1 MQIHICLVPIHKQSA
16 KIFKPST
23 VAVFFLIHFL
33 SLRKMKVFFHKK
45 SHVNGSNGKKETTLI
60 NLHFLH
66 HFLASLY
73 EAKYH
78 LQGHYSSS
86 SKISLWPVSL
96 KSQTKPLF
104 ASFQLSLLLKI
115 IKMKLLQKVPA
126 LLFFKQNIGL
136 FPQRGK
142 LLKLLLRK

>member
-1 MQIHICLVPIHKQSA
+1 MQIQVCLVPIHKQSA
-16 KIFKPST
+16 EIFECST
-23 VAVFFLIHFL
+23 IAVFFLIHFL
-33 SLRKMKVFFHKK
+33 PVCKMKVFFHKK
-45 SHVNGSNGKKETTLI
+45 GHINGSNGKKETTLI
-60 NLHFLH
+60 DLHFLH
-66 HFLASLY
+66 QFLASLY
-73 EAKYH
+73 KTKYH

-126 LLFFKQNIGL
+126 LLFFKQNIDL
-136 FPQRGK
+136 FPQCGK